1 MHLPQD
7 KWCDDTDPLWQA
19 SWSKITQHTSPL
31 TGEASPRS
39 LFHNSSIPQVLIK
52 IYWIIFAKLNG
63 PSNSN
68 YQLLNV
74 TARDVAWWLAFL
86 FKRTFVPPPPPS
98 PDPFPPLLQES
109 KGAKCLNWLERRKK
123 KNTHTHTSPYTY
135 NNCFFLGP
143 LGIKGSGI
151 KRMIL
156 LWKWGARLE
165 AHFWATTQEYSWP
178 THLALWLHQ

>member
-7 KWCDDTDPLWQA
+7 KWCDDIDPLWQA

-86 FKRTFVPPPPPS
+86 FKRIFVPPPLL
-98 PDPFPPLLQES
+98 PLILS
-109 KGAKCLNWLERRKK
+109 LHFFKNPNGLNVSTGLRGGKK
-123 KNTHTHTSPYTY
+123 KNTSPYTY

-143 LGIKGSGI
+143 LGIEESGI
-151 KRMIL
+151 KHMIL

-165 AHFWATTQEYSWP
+165 AHFWATT
-178 THLALWLHQ
+178 